1 MTPAQSDQILMQPPY
16 FDAALVQLNWW
27 RAEFGTYR
35 VVAADPLLF
44 DPVEAELVAGVDAGS
59 PPNGHEEHQGV
70 SEVFG
75 TLELAG
81 DAGDVV
87 IADEGQRRKAFH
99 EIVVAPH
106 CPVQL
111 VEVSVVEAAPDRL
124 PQFIL
129 GDRVEAGF
137 TNHRGVVTVYQFS
150 DEPRV
155 RLELANSRQ
164 NGSPKLLWH
173 SVSSIQ
179 PPAVSASS

>member
-1 MTPAQSDQILMQPPY
+1 MTPAQSDQVLMQPPY
-16 FDAALVQLNWW
+16 FDAALIQVNWG
-27 RAEFGTYR
+27 RAELGTYR
-35 VVAADPLLF
+35 VVAADSLLF
-44 DPVEAELVAGVDAGS
+44 DPVEAELVAGVDAGN
-59 PPNGHEEHQGV
+59 PTNGHEEHQRV

-99 EIVVAPH
+99 DIIVAPH

-111 VEVSVVEAAPDRL
+111 VEGSVVEAAPDGL

-137 TNHRGVVTVYQFS
+137 TNDRGVVTVYQFS

-155 RLELANSRQ
+155 RLELANLRQ
-164 NGSPKLLWH
+164 NFSPKLLRD
-173 SVSSIQ
+173 SARTIQ
-179 PPAVSASS
+179 TPP